1 VSSLPVLLQC
11 AVLQGADKSP
21 ADRRQLLLQG
31 MQTQIRLLD
40 FVKDAAEERA
50 SSMLLEMAT
59 VMSGADAL
67 QAVVLL
73 ELAPAVQQCCADLEA
88 AAVGAGS
95 SNTLQVLLQL
105 AELMNAADGAKLM
118 AGGLMMAIRT
128 LGVHSATVFVSLV
141 CSVNM
146 QLRMQ

>member
-1 VSSLPVLLQC
+1 MQQQQQQQQHTAFVEVLSHSLTIIHTDRLRFGGSYAIWDVAVSSLPVLLQC

-88 AAVGAGS
+88 AAVGADS

-105 AELMNAADGAKLM
+105 A
-118 AGGLMMAIRT
+118 
-128 LGVHSATVFVSLV
+128 
-141 CSVNM
+141 
-146 QLRMQ
+146 